1 MKNIKNNDG
10 YKYVFK
16 AYEYSESISIM
27 IDNDMLAL
35 NYVLKVCS
43 NQSFSPEIVIQ
54 FYLELD
60 GKQKE
65 ELLLELLEDAKKTG
79 QILAQDKELTLKKT
93 IYNKF
98 STVSFITNQTC
109 VYASQSNDFSLDI
122 NPRQQEIKDVKVIF
136 EAFK

>member
-79 QILAQDKELTLKKT
+79 QILL
-93 IYNKF
+93 
-98 STVSFITNQTC
+98 
-109 VYASQSNDFSLDI
+109 
-122 NPRQQEIKDVKVIF
+122 EIKN
-136 EAFK
+136 